1 MLDIAYV
8 MKPLCAKQ
16 RCWGDPAQVPDLQ
29 PEGGALAHAAWG
41 ALHMGRAALVARAP
55 RMGVSDHV
63 TDSV

>member
-41 ALHMGRAALVARAP
+41 ALRTGGASTRV
-55 RMGVSDHV
+55 GVSDHV